1 MNKLKLTLIGLALVF
16 VSTFTNAISVSGN
29 AAIQTGYIWRGMTQ
43 NDGQNSVN
51 VGLDVDF
58 ENGFYVGTWG
68 ATVDVAKA
76 STAIGQT
83 PANSTLELDYYGGYT
98 FEMGGIGVNIGAIQ
112 VKYDG
117 NNDADFSENY
127 VALSLPMNVGLH
139 YSEGDELGDYAE
151 ISWGMD
157 LETGSISLA
166 YGDMDSS
173 NGSIAANTADGGS
186 HTTIGY
192 SIPAG
197 NFTVD
202 LSYSDFHGDTNAN
215 GTTNNQDA
223 VVLTISM

>member
-16 VSTFTNAISVSGN
+16 ASTFTNAISVSGN
-29 AAIQTGYIWRGMTQ
+29 AAIQTDYIWRGMTQ
-43 NDGQNSVN
+43 NNGENSVN

-68 ATVDVAKA
+68 AAVGV
-76 STAIGQT
+76 G
-83 PANSTLELDYYGGYT
+83 NSNLELDFYGGYT

-117 NNDADFSENY
+117 DNQYDFSENY
-127 VALSLPMNVGLH
+127 LALSLPMNIGLH

-157 LETGSISLA
+157 VGVGSLAVA

-197 NFTVD
+197 DLTID

-215 GTTNNQDA
+215 GTSSDQDA

>member
-16 VSTFTNAISVSGN
+16 VSTFANAVSVSGN
-29 AAIQTGYIWRGMTQ
+29 AAIQTDYIWRGMTQ
-43 NDGQNSVN
+43 NGGENSVN

-68 ATVDVAKA
+68 AAVGV
-76 STAIGQT
+76 G
-83 PANSTLELDYYGGYT
+83 NSNLELDYYGGYT

-117 NNDADFSENY
+117 DNQYDFSENY
-127 VALSLPMNVGLH
+127 IALSLPMNVGLH
-139 YSEGDELGDYAE
+139 FSEGDELGDYAE

-157 LETGSISLA
+157 VGAGSLAIA

-173 NGSIAANTADGGS
+173 SPTANPDGGS

-197 NFTVD
+197 DLTVD
-202 LSYSDFHGDTNAN
+202 LSYSDFSGDTNAI
-215 GTTNNQDA
+215 GTMADQDA

>member
-16 VSTFTNAISVSGN
+16 VSTFANAVSVSGN
-29 AAIQTGYIWRGMTQ
+29 AAIQTDYIWRGMTQ
-43 NDGQNSVN
+43 NGGENSVN
-51 VGLDVDF
+51 VGLDIDF

-68 ATVDVAKA
+68 AAVGV
-76 STAIGQT
+76 G
-83 PANSTLELDYYGGYT
+83 NSNLELDYYGGYT

-117 NNDADFSENY
+117 DNQYDFSENY
-127 VALSLPMNVGLH
+127 IALSLPMNVGLH
-139 YSEGDELGDYAE
+139 FSEGDELGDYAE

-157 LETGSISLA
+157 VGVGSLAIA

-173 NGSIAANTADGGS
+173 NGAADGGS

-197 NFTVD
+197 DLTVD
-202 LSYSDFHGDTNAN
+202 LSYSDFSGDTNAN
-215 GTTNNQDA
+215 GTMADQDA

>member
-16 VSTFTNAISVSGN
+16 VSTFANAVSVSGN
-29 AAIQTGYIWRGMTQ
+29 AAIQTDYIWRGMTQ

-58 ENGFYVGTWG
+58 ENGFYIGTWG
-68 ATVDVAKA
+68 AAVDVAKA
-76 STAIGQT
+76 STAAGQT

-117 NNDADFSENY
+117 NNDMDFSENY
-127 VALSLPMNVGLH
+127 IALSLPMNVGLH
-139 YSEGDELGDYAE
+139 FSEGDELGDYAE

-157 LETGSISLA
+157 VGVGSLAIA

-173 NGSIAANTADGGS
+173 SPTAAPDGGS
-186 HTTIGY
+186 HTTVGY

-197 NFTVD
+197 DLTVE
-202 LSYSDFHGDTNAN
+202 LSYSDFKGDTNAN
-215 GTTNNQDA
+215 GTMADQDA

>member
-16 VSTFTNAISVSGN
+16 VSTFANAVSVSGN
-29 AAIQTGYIWRGMTQ
+29 AAIQTDYIWRGMTQ
-43 NDGQNSVN
+43 NGGENSVN

-68 ATVDVAKA
+68 AAVGV
-76 STAIGQT
+76 G
-83 PANSTLELDYYGGYT
+83 NSNLELDYYGGYT

-112 VKYDG
+112 VKYDQ
-117 NNDADFSENY
+117 NNTMDFSENY
-127 VALSLPMNVGLH
+127 IALSLPMNVGLH

-157 LETGSISLA
+157 VGVGSLAIA

-173 NGSIAANTADGGS
+173 NGAADGGS
-186 HTTIGY
+186 HTTVGY

-202 LSYSDFHGDTNAN
+202 LSYSDFRGDTNAN
-215 GTTNNQDA
+215 GTMADQDA

>member
-16 VSTFTNAISVSGN
+16 VSTFANAVSVSGN
-29 AAIQTGYIWRGMTQ
+29 AAIQTDYIWRGMTQ
-43 NDGQNSVN
+43 NNGENSVN

-68 ATVDVAKA
+68 AAVGV
-76 STAIGQT
+76 G
-83 PANSTLELDYYGGYT
+83 NSNLELDYYGGYT

-117 NNDADFSENY
+117 DNQYDFSENY
-127 VALSLPMNVGLH
+127 LALSLPMNIGLH

-157 LETGSISLA
+157 VGVGSLAIA

-173 NGSIAANTADGGS
+173 NGAADGGS
-186 HTTIGY
+186 HTTVGY

-197 NFTVD
+197 DFTVE
-202 LSYSDFHGDTNAN
+202 LSYSDFSGDTNAN
-215 GTTNNQDA
+215 GTMADQDA

>member
-29 AAIQTGYIWRGMTQ
+29 AAIQTDYIWRGMTQ

-68 ATVDVAKA
+68 AAVDVGA
-76 STAIGQT
+76 
-83 PANSTLELDYYGGYT
+83 STLELDYYGGYT

-112 VKYDG
+112 VKYDQ

-127 VALSLPMNVGLH
+127 IALSLPMNVGLH
-139 YSEGDELGDYAE
+139 FSEGDELGDYAE
-151 ISWGMD
+151 INWGMD
-157 LETGSISLA
+157 LETGSISVA

-173 NGSIAANTADGGS
+173 NGAADGGS

-202 LSYSDFHGDTNAN
+202 LSYSDFDGDTNAN
-215 GTTNNQDA
+215 GTMADQDA